1 MLINDRLVGGHTTA
15 YNRTH
20 IYNSLKLFGV
30 NVVCVSEA
38 EYLNINLDLLENVV
52 SKEI

>member
-1 MLINDRLVGGHTTA
+1 MLINDRLVVTLLP
-15 YNRTH
+15 NWTH

-38 EYLNINLDLLENVV
+38 EYLNINRDLLENVV